1 MRADLPDW
9 RGRDVVC
16 IASGPSLTRED
27 VELVRAA
34 GLPVVVCNTSFRL
47 APWAD
52 ALFAFDFRYWG
63 TVDPATGISYFDE
76 TSRDFRGLRYC
87 RSELARNIPGLISC
101 VGRTW
106 FWGFGNSGICAIT
119 LAQSAGARRAIL
131 LGYDC
136 KLGPGGLPHWHG
148 KHPEPRSNCLSL
160 PKWPEQFLRLSKIC
174 KARGFRVVNAT
185 RDTALQCFPRMSLEQ
200 ALELRHS
207 ERALP

>member
-1 MRADLPDW
+1 MPADLPDW

-16 IASGPSLTRED
+16 IASGPSLTETD
-27 VELVRAA
+27 VELVRAS
-34 GLPVVVCNTSFRL
+34 GLPAIVCNTSFRL

-52 ALFAFDFRYWG
+52 ALFAFDFRYWE
-63 TVDPATGISYFDE
+63 TRDPTTRITYLEE
-76 TSRDFRGLRYC
+76 TARDFRGARYC
-87 RSELARNIPGLISC
+87 RSELARNLPGVISC
-101 VGRTW
+101 VGRPW

-119 LAQSAGARRAIL
+119 LAQAARARRAIL

-160 PKWPEQFLRLSKIC
+160 PKWPEQFARLAKLC

-185 RDTALQCFPRMSLEQ
+185 RDTALDCFPRMTLED
-200 ALELRHS
+200 ALA
-207 ERALP
+207 RALAEEAPA